1 MRSVVPEASGVL
13 QQGWL
18 WMGRNGEPRITHG
31 DSIRA
36 CPFGAWTPL
45 RSIGACL
52 RLSLE
57 RHTVLSD
64 DPVAGQHCAKH
75 SNSGWRF
82 VDFKHRKTTCCTHPA
97 ERIRKLDVNVSGHA
111 SKDDTNRI

>member
-1 MRSVVPEASGVL
+1 MRSVVHEASGVL

-18 WMGRNGEPRITHG
+18 WMGRNGEPRITRA
-31 DSIRA
+31 DSIRRVPLA
-36 CPFGAWTPL
+36 RGPL

-52 RLSLE
+52 RLSPE
-57 RHTVLSD
+57 RHAVLSD
-64 DPVAGQHCAKH
+64 DPTADQQCAKH

-82 VDFKHRKTTCCTHPA
+82 VDFKHRKSNVLYTA
-97 ERIRKLDVNVSGHA
+97 FRENKELDVNASGHA